1 MSRRNRLNGEGTIT
15 RRKDGRWEAAA
26 YVPTSAG
33 TFKRKRH
40 YGRTRA
46 EAHAKLV
53 RMLEQAHRGIPVA
66 DKAWTVGDYLT
77 YWIEHVVAPR
87 RRPKTLLAYES
98 AVRLYLVPLL
108 GGKRLE
114 RLAPR
119 DVQAMLARLRDLCLC
134 CARQLDVRRPE
145 AEQCCSRDRCC
156 GRHLSARMVQLV
168 HAVLRNAL
176 QSAVREE
183 LVSRNVAK
191 LVQVEGPSYAR
202 GKGLDTVA
210 ARELLATVRGD
221 RLYALYLLAVTL
233 GLRKGELL
241 GLRWDVVDLDR
252 GELAVTRSL
261 QRINGELV
269 SAEPKTRHSRRTIP
283 LPSFVRDALRA
294 RCEQQRQERAEC
306 GGEWMD
312 SGHVFTTAVGSP
324 VDPRNLNRHWY
335 ALQKRT
341 GLEGYRFH
349 DLRHSFVSLLLDLG
363 VAPHIVREIAGH
375 SDLQV
380 TLGIYAHASPEE
392 KRKALTQ
399 LSDLFG
405 TG

>member
-1 MSRRNRLNGEGTIT
+1 MGRRNRLNGEGTIT
-15 RRKDGRWEAAA
+15 LRKDGRWEAAA

-33 TFKRKRH
+33 TLKRKRQ
-40 YGRTRA
+40 YARTRA
-46 EAHAKLV
+46 DAHAKLV
-53 RMLEQAHRGIPVA
+53 RMLEQANRGIPVA
-66 DKAWTVGDYLT
+66 EKSWTVGAYLT
-77 YWIEHVVAPR
+77 YWIEHVVTPR

-108 GGKRLE
+108 GSKRLE

-119 DVQAMLARLRDLCLC
+119 DVLGMLARLRELCLC
-134 CARQLDVRRPE
+134 CARKLDARRPE
-145 AEQCCSRDRCC
+145 EVQCCSRGRCC
-156 GRHLSARMVQLV
+156 GRRLSARMIQLV

-176 QSAVREE
+176 QNAVREE

-202 GKGLDTVA
+202 GKGLDPA
-210 ARELLATVRGD
+210 SARELLATVKDD
-221 RLYALYLLAVTL
+221 RLYALYLLALTL

-241 GLRWDVVDLDR
+241 GLRWDAVDLEK

-269 SAEPKTRHSRRTIP
+269 SAPPKTRHSCRTIP
-283 LPSFVRDALRA
+283 LPPFAVDALRA
-294 RCEQQRQERAEC
+294 RREQQRREHLDC
-306 GGEWMD
+306 GDEWLD
-312 SGHVFTTAVGSP
+312 SGYVFTTAVGSP

-380 TLGIYAHASPEE
+380 TLGVYAHASAEE

-399 LSDLFG
+399 LSRLFA
-405 TG
+405 

>member
-1 MSRRNRLNGEGTIT
+1 MSRRSRLNGEGTIT
-15 RRKDGRWEAAA
+15 LRKDGRWEAAA

-33 TFKRKRH
+33 TLKRKRQ
-40 YGRTRA
+40 YARTRA
-46 EAHAKLV
+46 DAHAKLV
-53 RMLEQAHRGIPVA
+53 RMLEQANRGIPVA
-66 DKAWTVGDYLT
+66 DKSWTVGAYLT
-77 YWIEHVVAPR
+77 YWIEHVVTPR

-108 GGKRLE
+108 GSKRLE

-119 DVQAMLARLRDLCLC
+119 DVLGMLARLRELCLC
-134 CARQLDVRRPE
+134 CARKLDARRPE
-145 AEQCCSRDRCC
+145 EVQCCSRGRCC
-156 GRHLSARMVQLV
+156 GRRLSTRMIQLV

-176 QSAVREE
+176 QNAVREE

-202 GKGLDTVA
+202 GKGIDPA
-210 ARELLATVRGD
+210 SARELLATVKDD
-221 RLYALYLLAVTL
+221 RLYALYLMALTL

-241 GLRWDVVDLDR
+241 GLRWDAVDLEK

-269 SAEPKTRHSRRTIP
+269 SAPPKTRHSCRTIP
-283 LPSFVRDALRA
+283 LPPFVVDALQA
-294 RCEQQRQERAEC
+294 RREQQRREHLNC
-306 GGEWMD
+306 GDDWLD
-312 SGHVFTTAVGSP
+312 SGYVFTTAVGSP

-380 TLGIYAHASPEE
+380 TLGVYAHASAEE
-392 KRKALTQ
+392 KRKALTR
-399 LSDLFG
+399 LGKLFE
-405 TG
+405 